1 MKKMNLVILPVLF
14 ILAVSSCTKNEKVTP
29 KNMTIDSVLVD
40 DTLKSGTFITRD
52 AGHPTQGNVL
62 LIKKKD
68 GSTVLQFQNFSTVSG
83 PDVDIL
89 AGKSITYSSNSTIKI
104 DDLKNSGNFV
114 VNLPSGLN
122 TDEYSV
128 VQIWC
133 RQFDVLFGTAELK

>member
-1 MKKMNLVILPVLF
+1 MKKLNFVILP
-14 ILAVSSCTKNEKVTP
+14 ILLSLSISCTKKEKITP
-29 KNMTIDSVLVD
+29 INMTIDSVLVD

-62 LIKKKD
+62 LIKKID
-68 GSTVLQFQNFSTVSG
+68 GSSVLQFQNFSTGGG

-89 AGKSITYSSNSTIKI
+89 AGKTITYSANSTLKI

-133 RQFDVLFGTAELK
+133 RQFDVLFATAELK